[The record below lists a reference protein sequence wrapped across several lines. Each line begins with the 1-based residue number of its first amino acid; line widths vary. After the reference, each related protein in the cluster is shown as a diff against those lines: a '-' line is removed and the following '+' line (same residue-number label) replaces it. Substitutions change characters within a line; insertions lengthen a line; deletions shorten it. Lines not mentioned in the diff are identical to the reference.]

1 MTILV
6 TGGAGFIGSNFIHQ
20 WFSQTD
26 ERLINV
32 DKLSYAANLKNL
44 KNLPTSSHYLF
55 IQEDI
60 IHQAYILEILQKYQ
74 VRAIIHFA
82 AESHVDRSIE
92 SPIDFMNANVMGT
105 FQLLEAAKKHWQ
117 TLCDKNSF
125 RFVHISTDE
134 VYGSLEADEKAFD
147 EQSQYLPNSPYSASK
162 AASDHF
168 VRAYFHTYGLP
179 VVTTHCSNNY
189 GPYQFPEKLIP
200 KCISRCLTESKIP
213 IYGDG
218 KQIRDWLHV
227 ADHCSAI
234 LAVLERGR
242 LGEVYNIGASNE
254 ITNFEVV
261 HQICYLLD
269 KLQPSMRLKNYA
281 DLIEFIKDRP
291 GHDRRYAINSSKI
304 MRELNWK
311 PSVSFEQGL
320 EQTIQW
326 YLDNSQWTKDLLLKQ
341 STEMYL

>member
-6 TGGAGFIGSNFIHQ
+6 TGGAGFIGSNFIYQ
-20 WFSQTD
+20 WFSQSH
-26 ERLINV
+26 ELLINI
-32 DKLSYAANLKNL
+32 DKLSYASNLTNL
-44 KNLPTSSHYLF
+44 NDLPSFSNYLF

-60 IHQAYILEILQKYQ
+60 NHQANIFDILQKYQ

-105 FQLLEAAKKHWQ
+105 FHLLEAAKKHWQ
-117 TLCDKNSF
+117 TLSDKSAF

-134 VYGSLEADEKAFD
+134 VYGSLESNEKAFD
-147 EQSQYLPNSPYSASK
+147 ENHQYVPNSPYSASK

-218 KQIRDWLHV
+218 KQIRDWLYV

-242 LGEVYNIGASNE
+242 LGEVYNIGGSNE
-254 ITNFEVV
+254 MTNFEVV
-261 HQICYLLD
+261 HQICHLLD
-269 KLQPSMRLKNYA
+269 QLRPSMRLKNYA

-304 MRELNWK
+304 MCELNWK

-320 EQTIQW
+320 AQTIQW
-326 YLDNSQWTKDLLLKQ
+326 YLDNLQWRKELISKQ